1 MGHRAEQNR
10 IQPKVGGAED
20 EVGLK
25 GDDTG
30 NPRKLAFKFL
40 LLVATERS
48 EGGRDNPWQKFV
60 NLLS

>member
-1 MGHRAEQNR
+1 MGRHVEQSR

-20 EVGLK
+20 EAGLK

-30 NPRKLAFKFL
+30 NPRKLAFIFL

-48 EGGRDNPWQKFV
+48 EVGRDNP
-60 NLLS
+60 